1 MVRIVTDSTANLKP
15 ELAAQHNILVIPLKV
30 QMGNQAYSEGVD
42 LTGEE
47 YIRKLPSQNPL
58 PTTSQP
64 TPIEFEEAYNRILA
78 EGDEII
84 SIHLSSDLSGTHNSA
99 TIGANSTDKSKITVI
114 DSRTISV
121 GLTML
126 AIAAAEMAK
135 AGKSRSEIVASI
147 EKLMQTVPLALTLDT
162 LEYLRKGGR
171 IGGAQALI
179 GGLLK
184 IKPTIEVK
192 NGKLEAGERAR
203 SRGKAL
209 DLLVEKMV
217 ATFGN
222 KPIWVG
228 IAEVASPDVA
238 EFEKALRA
246 KLNVQRL
253 YICTIG
259 PVVATHTGP
268 NTIGVAGMHAPTL

>member
-1 MVRIVTDSTANLKP
+1 MVRIVTDSTANIAP
-15 ELAAQHNILVIPLKV
+15 ELAAQLNVIIVPLKV
-30 QMGNQAYSEGVD
+30 QMGGKAYSEGVD
-42 LTGEE
+42 LTGQE
-47 YIRKLPSQNPL
+47 YIQRLPSQNPL

-64 TPIEFEEAYNRILA
+64 TPVEFEETYNKLLA
-78 EGDEII
+78 SGDEIV

-99 TIGANSTDKSKITVI
+99 TIGMNSTDPGK
-114 DSRTISV
+114 ISV
-121 GLTML
+121 VDARTVSAGLAL
-126 AIAAAEMAK
+126 LVIAAAEMAQ
-135 AGKSRSEIVASI
+135 AGKSRDDIVAGVK
-147 EKLMQTVPLALTLDT
+147 KLMETNPLALTLDT

-184 IKPTIEVK
+184 IKPTIEIK

-209 DLLVEKMV
+209 ELLVEKM
-217 ATFGN
+217 ANAFGD
-222 KPIWVG
+222 KPVWIG

-238 EFEKALRA
+238 EFERMLRE
-246 KLNVQRL
+246 KLNVKRL
-253 YICTIG
+253 YVCTIG

-268 NTIGVAGMHAPTL
+268 NTIGVTGIYAPN